1 MNFSRRTRRLS
12 VTVAVAATLVTAGC
26 GVTTQRDL
34 CRQYSDVETAAQK
47 LRELDTTANSPEFV
61 QKLFADFGSEVDQ
74 FQASADGSLDIAV
87 SGLRAALADARADVA
102 AAANQ
107 ADAQVQAL
115 LQEDLQNIRT
125 QWAIVQ
131 QQIDV
136 ECSSRT

>member
-1 MNFSRRTRRLS
+1 MRKSLRITRLS
-12 VTVAVAATLVTAGC
+12 VPVAVGAIVVTAAC
-26 GVTTQRDL
+26 GVTTQREL
-34 CRQYSDVETAAQK
+34 CRQYSDVETVAQQ
-47 LRELDTTANSPEFV
+47 LRQLDTTANSPEFV
-61 QKLFADFGSEVDQ
+61 QKLFADFGTEINQ
-74 FQASADGSLDIAV
+74 FQASADGSLDIAI

-115 LQEDLQNIRT
+115 LQEDLQNIRN

-136 ECSSRT
+136 ECGTT